1 VSKIHEEVKS
11 AEQFRRGSH
20 ILAGLRITGQISGNE
35 DLTVDGNVEGPI
47 QLADGALTVGGKG
60 TVKGDV
66 AVRELVVH
74 GTVTGDLQA
83 RDRLEI
89 KASGSVVGDVMTSR
103 IVIDDGAHYKGSIE
117 IGWKDDSQKK

>member
-1 VSKIHEEVKS
+1 V
-11 AEQFRRGSH
+11 R
-20 ILAGLRITGQISGNE
+20 
-35 DLTVDGNVEGPI
+35 
-47 QLADGALTVGGKG
+47 
-60 TVKGDV
+60 GDV
-66 AVRELVVH
+66 AVREVVVH

-117 IGWKDDSQKK
+117 IGRKDDS